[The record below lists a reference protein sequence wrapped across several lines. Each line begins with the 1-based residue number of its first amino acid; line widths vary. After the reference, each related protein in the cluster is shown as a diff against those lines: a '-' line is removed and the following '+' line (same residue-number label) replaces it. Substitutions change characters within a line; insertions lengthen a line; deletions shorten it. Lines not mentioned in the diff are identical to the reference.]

1 MVLFISPPF
10 GNYIN
15 LPKTISIRGSFTL
28 EERQGKWI
36 QILKT
41 LRYSFILGGWVN
53 KIGLRNPGISYAI
66 NTYKK
71 GEIISIAIMDEKE
84 IKPLVNKIPED
95 MDIELNVSCPN
106 TEKHMINKGLKLF
119 LNSKRKW
126 CIIKLPPNPNY
137 NDIDR
142 YYKEGFRQFHASNT
156 LSTLNT
162 AVIVQNGGSGSIGKL
177 KDLLSGRKNSNAKTS
192 NPDGLKALHKF
203 NDRMKK
209 ATERK
214 ETSKKD
220 HFSFLNK
227 EEIPE
232 WQTTNSYF

>member
-1 MVLFISPPF
+1 MVVEYVRKKLIHVYSNRNFEERKESQNIQIQKQS
-10 GNYIN
+10 I
-15 LPKTISIRGSFTL
+15 LSTIYLKKKNTKNNNMGKSIRSK
-28 EERQGKWI
+28 Q
-36 QILKT
+36 
-41 LRYSFILGGWVN
+41 
-53 KIGLRNPGISYAI
+53 
-66 NTYKK
+66 
-71 GEIISIAIMDEKE
+71 
-84 IKPLVNKIPED
+84 
-95 MDIELNVSCPN
+95 
-106 TEKHMINKGLKLF
+106 
-119 LNSKRKW
+119 KRKW
-126 CIIKLPPNPNY
+126 RRIKR
-137 NDIDR
+137 DKI
-142 YYKEGFRQFHASNT
+142 YKPLAEERLMAA

-232 WQTTNSYF
+232 WQTTNAKLEAKLLASKINKKKKKMSNQMEVEQSRGRGRRR

>member
-156 LSTLNT
+156 LSTLN
-162 AVIVQNGGSGSIGKL
+162 GG
-177 KDLLSGRKNSNAKTS
+177 LSGTKLIPYTS
-192 NPDGLKALHKF
+192 NIIKYIKQKYSNDTIIIAGGGIRSIKNIEHYMNLGADHYSISSLLFNPFLSINLYLKYII
-203 NDRMKK
+203 
-209 ATERK
+209 
-214 ETSKKD
+214 
-220 HFSFLNK
+220 NK
-227 EEIPE
+227 
-232 WQTTNSYF
+232 Y

>member
-1 MVLFISPPF
+1 M
-10 GNYIN
+10 G
-15 LPKTISIRGSFTL
+15 KSIRSK
-28 EERQGKWI
+28 Q
-36 QILKT
+36 
-41 LRYSFILGGWVN
+41 
-53 KIGLRNPGISYAI
+53 
-66 NTYKK
+66 
-71 GEIISIAIMDEKE
+71 
-84 IKPLVNKIPED
+84 
-95 MDIELNVSCPN
+95 
-106 TEKHMINKGLKLF
+106 
-119 LNSKRKW
+119 KRKW
-126 CIIKLPPNPNY
+126 RRIKR
-137 NDIDR
+137 DKI
-142 YYKEGFRQFHASNT
+142 YKPLAEERLMAA

-232 WQTTNSYF
+232 WQTTNAKLEAKLLASKINKKKKKMSNQMEVEQSRGRGRRR